1 MAGFS
6 CTLVNIS
13 TSDSIAVRAKEF
25 PVCNVALAVDWPAAR
40 AAANGEVYG
49 VDRGGQSD
57 VYTADLVIFGTVD
70 EMADVAAWLQANGR
84 NKFRL
89 TAISGYI
96 FPPHI
101 DQSGTIK
108 VSPVARDLEGRVFF
122 APTEYGANELAI
134 KLRLVDLGEDTY
146 VGTPSI
152 AGLTLG
158 ENFTQGAS
166 NTVAHTFSDS
176 GAEVD
181 IDLDADAGLF
191 SSPFVQD
198 TVATRNSMLLLTGD
212 TIRQSAFDFPTLPGV
227 EYPFGEQRGPLPKR
241 CKQRV
246 IACVRKSLD
255 MWEVKPE
262 WRESFE

>member
-6 CTLVNIS
+6 CTLLNIS
-13 TSDSIAVRAKEF
+13 TSDSITIRVKEF
-25 PVCNVALAVDWPAAR
+25 PVCNVALAVEWPSAR
-40 AAANGEVYG
+40 VAANGDVYG
-49 VDRGGQSD
+49 IDRGAQSD
-57 VYTADLVIFGTVD
+57 IYTAEIVIFGTVA
-70 EMADVAAWLQANGR
+70 EMAAVAAWLQANGR

-89 TAISGYI
+89 TSISGYI

-122 APTEYGANELAI
+122 APTEDGTNELSI
-134 KLRLVDLGEDTY
+134 KLRLTDLDEDTY

-158 ENFTQGAS
+158 EVFTQGAS

-191 SSPFVQD
+191 SAPFVQD
-198 TVATRNSMLLLTGD
+198 TAATRDAMLLLTGD
-212 TIRQSAFDFPTLPGV
+212 TIRQNAFDFPALPGV
-227 EYPFGEQRGPLPKR
+227 DYPFGEQRGPLPKR

-246 IACVRKSLD
+246 IACRRISLD
-255 MWEVKPE
+255 MWEIRPE
-262 WRESFE
+262 WPESFE